1 MSCRTSDQTTEH
13 VATAFIGWHN
23 TIRDHERYRTHM
35 VCDYTQRYVCAFI
48 ISIRYSC
55 DLTYLVTQCF

>member
-1 MSCRTSDQTTEH
+1 
-13 VATAFIGWHN
+13 
-23 TIRDHERYRTHM
+23 M